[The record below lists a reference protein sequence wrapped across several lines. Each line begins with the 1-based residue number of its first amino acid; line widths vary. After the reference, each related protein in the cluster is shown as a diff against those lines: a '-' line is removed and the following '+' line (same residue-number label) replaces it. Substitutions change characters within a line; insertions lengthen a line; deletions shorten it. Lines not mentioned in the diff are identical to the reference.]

1 MNIFLLLK
9 NLSKVY
15 YYSLEIIQNGFG
27 LCCISKVC
35 GHQGQDLGRKELG
48 PSKERCGQ
56 QKLVDHQCRS
66 SWIERVI
73 RLFLIE
79 ISCQFL
85 KRDSLGYWLNFLTLI
100 LVTKD
105 NCITLAEKRTLN
117 KINRN
122 NKLMVDRVFIKQKV
136 TQKLRWYLII

>member
-1 MNIFLLLK
+1 LLQTTTCLYEYFSAAE

-27 LCCISKVC
+27 LRCISKVC
-35 GHQGQDLGRKELG
+35 GHQGQDLDRKELG

-85 KRDSLGYWLNFLTLI
+85 KRDSLDYWLNFFTLI

-105 NCITLAEKRTLN
+105 NCITLAEKN
-117 KINRN
+117 
-122 NKLMVDRVFIKQKV
+122 IKQD
-136 TQKLRWYLII
+136 